1 MSTLSLSLQML
12 AYRLSSLR
20 IALARTYST
29 KFKND
34 IENSHPNHNQQD
46 QITTESILTRIRNYS
61 QLKQGKDFRI
71 RPPIVTIMGH
81 VDHGKTTL
89 LDSIR
94 KSELVKQEHGGIT
107 QHIGAFVVSL
117 QDDKNIRKSRIEDLV
132 VFLDTPGHKAFSSM
146 RERGALVTDIVVLVV
161 AADDGVMEQTIE
173 SISFAQKSQV
183 PIIVAINKIDKIKND
198 PDLIQNVKFGLKS
211 HGIVLE
217 EDGGDIQS
225 IKISALQGDGIY
237 ELKEAIIALA
247 ETLELRAPI
256 DGNVEGSIIESSI
269 HPHRG
274 RLTTILVQQGTLKR
288 SDILISTNSRHSNVS
303 WAKVR
308 AMFDEYGQVINEVPP
323 GFPAQV
329 IGWRDDTLPEAGDHI
344 WQLNSEKQVRDILG
358 MGKELERQIR
368 QTIDAKAIEQKRDEH
383 DTVYK
388 AELAARREAGIRYKR
403 KRSSIPRTKLI
414 QTEGDELK
422 TSIVLKAD
430 VNGSLEV
437 LLDLFDSFP
446 NETSPAK
453 LDLIHYGLG
462 NVTENDIELASCF
475 PNGMIYT
482 FNVGVFTPALL
493 KKAKELNISIKR
505 FNVIY
510 HLVDHLKETLQERMP
525 FIDREEILGEAIIIQ
540 EFVVNEKKKKIP
552 VAGSRCSKGI
562 LKKNGLYKLIRNG
575 KIIAKDLKLS
585 SMRHHKD
592 EVDSIKKDF
601 ECGLMIANNIISNK
615 TNEQVIRF
623 QPQDLLV
630 CYQLVN
636 VRLPLQWKPKG
647 F

>member
-1 MSTLSLSLQML
+1 MQIRPLSLSMRI
-12 AYRLSSLR
+12 YFRLSSSMR
-20 IALARTYST
+20 AALTKTYST

-34 IENSHPNHNQQD
+34 IENHHQHD
-46 QITTESILTRIRNYS
+46 QITAESIVERIKNYS
-61 QLKQGKDFRI
+61 QLKQGKEFRI

-117 QDDKNIRKSRIEDLV
+117 QDDKNIRQSRIEDLV

-146 RERGALVTDIVVLVV
+146 RERGALVTDIIVLVV

-183 PIIVAINKIDKIKND
+183 PIIVAINKIDKIQNN
-198 PDLIQNVKFGLKS
+198 PDLIENVKFGLKS
-211 HGIVLE
+211 QGIVLE

-225 IKISALQGDGIY
+225 IKISALKGEGIY

-288 SDILISTNSRHSNVS
+288 SDILISTNSRNGNVS

-308 AMFDEYGQVINEVPP
+308 AMFDEYGQVINEVQP
-323 GFPAQV
+323 GFSAQV
-329 IGWRDDTLPEAGDHI
+329 IGWRDDTLPDAGDQV
-344 WQLNSEKQVRDILG
+344 WQFNSEKQVRDILG
-358 MGKELERQIR
+358 MSKELERQIR
-368 QTIDAKAIEQKRDEH
+368 LSIDAKAIEQKREEH

-388 AELAARREAGIRYKR
+388 TELAARREAGIRYKR

-414 QTEGDELK
+414 QTEGDEFK

-437 LLDLFDSFP
+437 LLDLFDSYP

-453 LDLIHYGLG
+453 LNLIHYGLG

-493 KKAKELNISIKR
+493 KHAKELNISIKR

-525 FIDREEILGEAIIIQ
+525 FVDKEEILGEAIVIQ
-540 EFVVNEKKKKIP
+540 EFVVNDKKKKVP

-562 LKKNGLYKLIRNG
+562 LKKNALYKLIRNG
-575 KIIAKDLKLS
+575 HIIAKDLKLS

-592 EVDSIKKDF
+592 EVDTIKKDF
-601 ECGLMIANNIISNK
+601 DCGLMIADNIISNK
-615 TNEQVIRF
+615 SGQVIRF
-623 QPQDLLV
+623 QSQDLLI

-636 VRLPLQWKPKG
+636 VHLPLQWKPKG